1 LDIKRGAGPKDHY
14 FLFRQPLVG
23 RCFQKIS
30 FCGANRVFNTLEI
43 GYQVGNKR
51 EAVYFSDSLSFI

>member
-51 EAVYFSDSLSFI
+51 EAV